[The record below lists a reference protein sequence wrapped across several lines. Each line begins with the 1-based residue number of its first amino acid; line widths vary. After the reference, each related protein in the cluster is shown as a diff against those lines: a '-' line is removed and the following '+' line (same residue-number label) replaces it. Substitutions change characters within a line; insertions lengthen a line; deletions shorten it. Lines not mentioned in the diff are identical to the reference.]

1 MPLFLIAARA
11 VASLRI
17 AQLRIMPH
25 SYALSGRVRRQ
36 DVRHTHV
43 SLEVGN
49 LREIYLAALAEY
61 ENEERWEE

>member
-25 SYALSGRVRRQ
+25 SYALEAGAEARRTAYACEFGGRESARDLSGG
-36 DVRHTHV
+36 
-43 SLEVGN
+43 VG
-49 LREIYLAALAEY
+49 
-61 ENEERWEE
+61 